1 METLHRCER
10 GTVPCYAPT
19 PSAMRSSISFGNG
32 ISDESIKVQQ
42 NDDRRRWLQELN
54 DQIVQKKMT
63 QDPHLQRQGREQ
75 GHTSILIGSVYQ
87 DPSPPK
93 AGHFGRGA
101 GPFVDK
107 YVLEERETKKAK
119 ENEHYAFL
127 RAQIEEKERK
137 KKRRTESQG
146 T

>member
-1 METLHRCER
+1 MSALVMTPPPPPP
-10 GTVPCYAPT
+10 PCA
-19 PSAMRSSISFGNG
+19 
-32 ISDESIKVQQ
+32 D
-42 NDDRRRWLQELN
+42 

-119 ENEHYAFL
+119 ENEHYVSAF
-127 RAQIEEKERK
+127 
-137 KKRRTESQG
+137 SSMCVWCVCVYV
-146 T
+146 